1 MAEVAPKEREVH
13 IPHQAFQPRSL
24 LLEDEP
30 SECLGLKAR

>member
-1 MAEVAPKEREVH
+1 MAEVAHKEREVH